1 MKLLFQKLFDIR
13 EGEINRAL
21 LMFGYIFLVITCLL
35 MLKPVRNSLFLAQ
48 FHAGSLPYVF
58 IWVAITAAF
67 ISTLYSR
74 FASRFRLDTL
84 IRGSLLFILTNLS
97 GFWLLMHFDFQ
108 AGWFIYVFYVWVAIF
123 GVITTSQFWVMAN
136 YIFNAREARRLFGFI
151 GAGAISGG
159 IFGGYLTSLAP
170 LIGTKNLLLI
180 CMFFLSICLLLLH
193 FIWKNRPVVQ
203 QIEQRRRRRQT
214 VNSPSLNPFHLLKNS
229 RHLAYLAAIVGVS
242 VIVAN
247 LVDYQFNAVV
257 EDNIPNVDERT
268 AFFGVWLSNLSVV
281 SLVIQLFFTRRILS
295 RLGVGASLFFLPLG
309 ILVGA
314 MAILLYPVLWAAVL
328 IKVSDGSFKQS
339 INKAGFELLFLPI
352 ASEIKQQAKAFIDV
366 FVDSFATGV
375 GGVLLIYFTG
385 MMGMST
391 AQVSL
396 IIIALILIWV
406 VLIFRIRREYM
417 QAFRTAIEKRAID
430 LEEYSV
436 NLEDGSMFDGLLG
449 ILQTDNDRQ
458 ILYVLNLI
466 EHVKNPQFLPHL
478 QRLIHHHS
486 PEIRRQA
493 LKMLGAYP
501 TVNVSDAVNSLVHDA
516 DQAVRSEAIGY
527 LISHAGESERV
538 ALLQA
543 YLNDSDFQIR
553 AAALMFAATA
563 QSHSMAIQNAVD
575 LPALTK
581 NMMSSLRDCKTGAQ
595 QNFIKITVARAIG
608 EAKMPELAV
617 FLEKLMNDPSPEV
630 VQAAIISAGKLGQPQ
645 FIPKLIELLE
655 DRIFR
660 NVARDAL
667 ALFGEA
673 VVEKLAETLNDANA
687 PLQLQ
692 MRIPRTLSLID
703 SQKCVDVLIDN
714 LDQKNLRLRYEVL
727 RSLNRLRKNFP
738 DLRFS
743 RKVIEQKIFREVSE
757 YFHTLS
763 ALATQRQ
770 IFANDRAAE
779 TESEERVKTAR
790 QLLIKALE
798 EKLAANLDRIFRLLG
813 LRYQPK
819 DMYNAYLGIM
829 SAKPNVRAN
838 AVEFLDNFLAARL
851 KQILIPIV
859 ERMPSSSL
867 LELAKTHVRFDEPGL
882 QDCLENLLC
891 TTDHWLLACAIFL
904 IAATK
909 DERHVAQI
917 EKLADSATPIVNE
930 TAEYALK
937 RLAIPKF

>member
-13 EGEINRAL
+13 DGELNRAL

-48 FHAGSLPYVF
+48 FHANSLPYVF

-67 ISTLYSR
+67 VSTLYSR
-74 FASRFRLDTL
+74 FANRFRLNTL
-84 IRGSLLFILTNLS
+84 IRGSLLFILANLL
-97 GFWLLMHFDFQ
+97 GFWLLMHFDYQF
-108 AGWFIYVFYVWVAIF
+108 GWFIYIFYVWVAIF

-159 IFGGYLTSLAP
+159 IFGGYLTNLAP

-203 QIEQRRRRRQT
+203 QAERRRRRQT
-214 VNSPSLNPFHLLKNS
+214 GNTSSTNPLRLLKNS

-257 EDNIPNVDERT
+257 EDNIPNMDERT

-295 RLGVGASLFFLPLG
+295 RLGVGASLFFLPIG
-309 ILVGA
+309 ILFGA
-314 MAILLYPVLWAAVL
+314 IAILLFPVLWAAVL

-339 INKAGFELLFLPI
+339 INKAGLELLFLPVS
-352 ASEIKQQAKAFIDV
+352 SEIKQQAKAFIDV
-366 FVDSFATGV
+366 FVDSFATGL

-396 IIIALILIWV
+396 IIIVLILIWI
-406 VLIFRIRREYM
+406 VLIVRIRREYV

-436 NLEDGSMFDGLLG
+436 NLEDGSMFEGLLE
-449 ILQTDNDRQ
+449 ILQSDNQRQ

-466 EHVKNPQFLPHL
+466 EHVKNPQFFPHL
-478 QRLIHHHS
+478 QRLIHHNS

-493 LKMLGAYP
+493 LKMIGAYP
-501 TVNVSDAVNSLVHDA
+501 GADASDDVKSLIHDA
-516 DQAVRSEAIGY
+516 DQAVRTEAVGY

-538 ALLQA
+538 TLLEK
-543 YLNDSDFQIR
+543 YLNEPDFQIR
-553 AAALMFAATA
+553 AAALMFAAKA
-563 QSHSMAIQNAVD
+563 QSQSMAIQSAFN

-581 NMMSSLRDCKTGAQ
+581 NMMSSLRDCKTDAQ
-595 QNFIKITVARAIG
+595 KNFIKITVARAIG
-608 EAKMPELAV
+608 EAKMPELAP
-617 FLEKLMNDPSPEV
+617 FLEKLMIDPSSDV
-630 VQAAIISAGKLGQPQ
+630 VQAAIISAGKLGQPA
-645 FIPKLIELLE
+645 FIPKLIELLAN
-655 DRIFR
+655 RVFR
-660 NVARDAL
+660 KHTRDAL

-673 VVEKLAETLNDANA
+673 VVEKLTETLSDAN
-687 PLQLQ
+687 LSNLVK
-692 MRIPRTLSLID
+692 MHIPRTMSLID
-703 SQKCVDVLIDN
+703 SQKCVDVLTEN
-714 LDQKNLRLRYEVL
+714 LDHKNLTLRYEVL

-738 DLRFS
+738 DLKFS
-743 RKVIEQKIFREVSE
+743 KKLIEQKIFWEFSE
-757 YFHTLS
+757 YFQTLS
-763 ALATQRQ
+763 ALSAQRQ
-770 IFANDRAAE
+770 ISANGDAAE
-779 TESEERVKTAR
+779 KHDAERVKTAR

-829 SAKPNVRAN
+829 SPKSGVRAN
-838 AVEFLDNFLAARL
+838 AVEFLDNFLAAGL

-859 ERMPSSSL
+859 ERMPAAPL
-867 LELAKTHVRFDEPGL
+867 LELAKTYIHFDEPGL
-882 QDCLENLLC
+882 QNCLENLLC
-891 TTDHWLLACAIFL
+891 STDPWLLACAIFL
-904 IAATK
+904 IAETK
-909 DERHVAQI
+909 DKRHVAQI
-917 EKLADSATPIVNE
+917 EKMVNSASPIVKE

-937 RLAIPKF
+937 RLAVPKS